1 MSLPAALSSTVAD
14 QSFKQMC
21 ESLCHDRSI
30 RWCVLLS
37 TFRGE
42 QDLIKEAF
50 SLMANTLPLREIDG
64 LSAQTTLRAL

>member
-1 MSLPAALSSTVAD
+1 MSDGPLGNRTRHS
-14 QSFKQMC
+14 C
-21 ESLCHDRSI
+21 CRRSI
-30 RWCVLLS
+30 HWCVLLS

-50 SLMANTLPLREIDG
+50 SLVANTLPLREIDG